1 MLLRVMDQPMSSI
14 PLIIIGG
21 GPAGYTAAIYAA
33 RAGLHPVLY
42 QGPNP
47 GGQLTITGEV
57 ENYPGYKNGITG
69 PAMMEDFQAQAER
82 FGAIIKAGTIT
93 KVDFDAYPRRLT
105 LDNGV
110 SILAQAVIIAAGA
123 SAKWLGL
130 PAEKKLYGKG
140 VSACAICDGFFFKDK
155 NVVVV
160 GGGDTAAEE
169 ALYLAKLCHKVHL
182 LVRKG
187 QMRASKI
194 MQERVF
200 KKANIQVWF
209 QTEVK
214 DIIGQEAVEAIEVI
228 HATAITHIEA
238 AGLFVAIGHQPNT
251 LPFLPYITVDHQ
263 GYIQTKPGTT
273 ETNIPG
279 VFAAGDIQDPHY
291 RQAVTA
297 AGTGCMAALDAER
310 FLQQPYSHL
319 QSAHNH

>member
-1 MLLRVMDQPMSSI
+1 MSSI

-42 QGPNP
+42 EGPNP

-57 ENYPGYKNGITG
+57 ENYPGYRNGVTG

-82 FGAIIKAGTIT
+82 FGTVVKTGTVV
-93 KVDFDAYPRRLT
+93 KVDFAAYPRRLT
-105 LDNGV
+105 LDSSV
-110 SILAQAVIIAAGA
+110 ELLVQSVIIAAGA

-130 PAEKKLYGKG
+130 PAEKRLYGRG

-155 NVVVV
+155 TVVVV

-169 ALYLAKLCHKVHL
+169 SLYLAKLCQKVHL
-182 LVRKG
+182 LVRKD

-200 KKANIQVWF
+200 KNANIQISF
-209 QTEVK
+209 QTEVQ
-214 DIIGQEAVEAIEVI
+214 DIIGQTQVEAIKVI
-228 HATAITHIEA
+228 HTASKKTTAIAA
-238 AGLFVAIGHQPNT
+238 AGLFVAIGHQPNS
-251 LPFLPYITVDHQ
+251 LPFLPYIAVDPQ

-273 ETNIPG
+273 QTNIPG

-297 AGTGCMAALDAER
+297 AGTGCMAALEAER
-310 FLQQPYSHL
+310 FLQQPFGSF
-319 QSAHNH
+319 

>member
-1 MLLRVMDQPMSSI
+1 MI
-14 PLIIIGG
+14 PIELVIIGG

-33 RAGLHPVLY
+33 RAGLHPILY

-47 GGQLTITGEV
+47 GGQLTITGDV
-57 ENYPGYKNGITG
+57 ENYPGYRNGVTG
-69 PAMMEDFQAQAER
+69 PAMMQDFQAQAER
-82 FGAIIKAGTIT
+82 FGAIIKSSTIT
-93 KVDFDAYPRRLT
+93 KVDFSTYPRQLT
-105 LDNGV
+105 LDNDLD
-110 SILAQAVIIAAGA
+110 ILAKAVIIAAGA

-130 PAEKKLYGKG
+130 PAEKRLYGKG

-155 NVVVV
+155 TVVVV

-169 ALYLAKLCHKVHL
+169 SLYLAKLCQKVHL
-182 LVRKG
+182 LVRKD

-200 KKANIQVWF
+200 KKPNIQVWF

-214 DIIGQEAVEAIEVI
+214 DIIGQEQVEAIEVI
-228 HATAITHIEA
+228 HSPSKAITLIQA
-238 AGLFVAIGHQPNT
+238 SGLFVAIGHQPNT
-251 LPFLPYITVDHQ
+251 LPFLPYITVDSH
-263 GYIQTKPGTT
+263 GYIQTKPNTT

-279 VFAAGDIQDPHY
+279 IFAAGDIQDPQY

-310 FLQQPYSHL
+310 FLQKTN
-319 QSAHNH
+319 ANC

>member
-1 MLLRVMDQPMSSI
+1 MSTI
-14 PLIIIGG
+14 LPLIIIGG

-33 RAGLHPVLY
+33 RAGLCPVLY

-57 ENYPGYKNGITG
+57 ENYPGYRNGITG

-82 FGAIIKAGTIT
+82 FGTVVKTGTIT
-93 KVDFDAYPRRLT
+93 QVDFSTYPRRLI
-105 LDNGV
+105 LDSGE
-110 SILAQAVIIAAGA
+110 SLLAQSVIIAAGA

-130 PAEKKLYGKG
+130 PAEKRLYGRG
-140 VSACAICDGFFFKDK
+140 VSACAICDGFFFKGK
-155 NVVVV
+155 TVVVV

-169 ALYLAKLCHKVHL
+169 SLYLANLCKKVHL

-200 KKANIQVWF
+200 KNTNIQTWF
-209 QTEVK
+209 HTEVR
-214 DIIGQEAVEAIEVI
+214 DIIGQEHVEAVEAID
-228 HATAITHIEA
+228 AIAQTTTMIEA
-238 AGLFVAIGHQPNT
+238 TGLFVAIGHQPNT
-251 LPFLPYITVDHQ
+251 LPFLPYITVDRQ

-273 ETNIPG
+273 QTNIPG
-279 VFAAGDIQDPHY
+279 IFAAGDIQDPHY

-297 AGTGCMAALDAER
+297 AGTGCMAALEAER
-310 FLQQPYSHL
+310 FLQQPPI
-319 QSAHNH
+319 NF

>member
-1 MLLRVMDQPMSSI
+1 MSSI
-14 PLIIIGG
+14 PLVIIGG

-57 ENYPGYKNGITG
+57 ENYPGYRDGITG

-82 FGAIIKAGTIT
+82 FGAIIKTGTIT
-93 KVDFDAYPRRLT
+93 KVDFATHPLRLI
-105 LDNGV
+105 LDSGENL
-110 SILAQAVIIAAGA
+110 LAQAVIIAAGA

-130 PAEKKLYGKG
+130 PAEKRLYGRG
-140 VSACAICDGFFFKDK
+140 VSACAICDGFFFRDK
-155 NVVVV
+155 TVVVV

-169 ALYLAKLCHKVHL
+169 SLYLAKLCQKVHL
-182 LVRKG
+182 LVRKDH
-187 QMRASKI
+187 MRASKI

-200 KKANIQVWF
+200 KNTKIQLWF

-214 DIIGQEAVEAIEVI
+214 DIIGQEHVEAIEAI
-228 HATAITHIEA
+228 HVTSKATAIIEA
-238 AGLFVAIGHQPNT
+238 TGLFVAIGHQPNT
-251 LPFLPYITVDHQ
+251 SPFLPYVAVGHQ

-273 ETNIPG
+273 QTNIPG

-297 AGTGCMAALDAER
+297 AGTGCMAALEAER
-310 FLQQPYSHL
+310 FLQQPCG
-319 QSAHNH
+319 N

>member
-1 MLLRVMDQPMSSI
+1 MSPI
-14 PLIIIGG
+14 PLVIIGG

-47 GGQLTITGEV
+47 GGQLTITGDV
-57 ENYPGYKNGITG
+57 ENYPGYRNGITG

-82 FGAIIKAGTIT
+82 FGTIVKAGTIT
-93 KVDFDAYPRRLT
+93 KVDFAAYPLELI
-105 LDNGV
+105 LDSGEKV
-110 SILAQAVIIAAGA
+110 VAKAVIIAAGA

-130 PAEKKLYGKG
+130 PGEKRLYGRG
-140 VSACAICDGFFFKDK
+140 VSACAICDGFFFKGK
-155 NVVVV
+155 TVVVV

-169 ALYLAKLCHKVHL
+169 SLYLANLCQQVHL
-182 LVRKG
+182 LVRKDH
-187 QMRASKI
+187 MRASKI
-194 MQERVF
+194 MQERVL
-200 KKANIQVWF
+200 KNPTIQVWF

-214 DIIGQEAVEAIEVI
+214 DIIGQETVEAIEVI
-228 HATAITHIEA
+228 NPEATTRIPA

-263 GYIQTKPGTT
+263 GYIQTNPGTT
-273 ETNIPG
+273 QTNIPG

-310 FLQQPYSHL
+310 FLQQASR
-319 QSAHNH
+319 N

>member
-1 MLLRVMDQPMSSI
+1 MSTI
-14 PLIIIGG
+14 LPLIIIGG

-57 ENYPGYKNGITG
+57 ENYPGYRNGITG

-82 FGAIIKAGTIT
+82 FGTVVKTGTIT
-93 KVDFDAYPRRLT
+93 QVDFSTYPHRLI
-105 LDNGV
+105 LDSGE
-110 SILAQAVIIAAGA
+110 SLLAQAVIIAAGA

-130 PAEKKLYGKG
+130 PAEKRLYGRG
-140 VSACAICDGFFFKDK
+140 VSACAICDGFFFKGK
-155 NVVVV
+155 TVVVV

-169 ALYLAKLCHKVHL
+169 SLYLANLCEKVHL

-187 QMRASKI
+187 HMRASKI
-194 MQERVF
+194 MQERIF
-200 KKANIQVWF
+200 NHTNIQVWF
-209 QTEVK
+209 HTEVR
-214 DIIGQEAVEAIEVI
+214 DIIGQEHVEAIE
-228 HATAITHIEA
+228 AIDAIAQTTTIIEA

-251 LPFLPYITVDHQ
+251 SPFLPYITVDHQ

-273 ETNIPG
+273 QTNIPG

-297 AGTGCMAALDAER
+297 AGTGCMAALEAER
-310 FLQQPYSHL
+310 FLQQPPIHF
-319 QSAHNH
+319 

>member
-1 MLLRVMDQPMSSI
+1 MSSI
-14 PLIIIGG
+14 PLVIIGG

-33 RAGLHPVLY
+33 RAGLHPILY

-47 GGQLTITGEV
+47 GGQLTITGDV
-57 ENYPGYKNGITG
+57 ENYPGYRNGVTG

-82 FGAIIKAGTIT
+82 FGAIVKTGTIT
-93 KVDFDAYPRRLT
+93 KVDFATYPRRLI
-105 LDNGV
+105 LDSGV
-110 SILAQAVIIAAGA
+110 ELLAQSVIIAAGA

-130 PAEKKLYGKG
+130 PAEKRLYGKG
-140 VSACAICDGFFFKDK
+140 VSACAICDGFFFRDK
-155 NVVVV
+155 SVVVV

-169 ALYLAKLCHKVHL
+169 SLYLANLCQRVHL

-200 KKANIQVWF
+200 KNTNIQVWF

-214 DIIGQEAVEAIEVI
+214 DIIGQEHVEAIEVI
-228 HATAITHIEA
+228 HGLSKATTIIEA

-251 LPFLPYITVDHQ
+251 LPFLPYIAVDHQ
-263 GYIQTKPGTT
+263 GYIKTKPGTT
-273 ETNIPG
+273 QTNIPG
-279 VFAAGDIQDPHY
+279 IFAAGDIQDPHY

-310 FLQQPYSHL
+310 FLQQPYGDF
-319 QSAHNH
+319 